1 MRKNSFILLVI
12 LFSQNLILAAP
23 PPPETG
29 KFVQELILVDPKSDN
44 CLQLQSYCHFSSKS
58 LDKRQPHY
66 GRYSLPLEPYSDFIS
81 INWMNHDLWT
91 SYYMRHVLGLDISSL
106 LTPLNSNNRDEV
118 LDFLIKDGFIPLV
131 EYFSNGS
138 RSAFDAYGNLVTR
151 SFSGSPELFTR
162 NMVWQDNSKLKP
174 LLNEYKKIEEKLKA
188 LEDVEYE
195 YSQTGQKKHWRCR
208 YNNYYIGKKKPRDSY
223 LRKVKQVYCS
233 GNLAE
238 TLPGIIN
245 MLEELYAMEE
255 WTKGWRAY
263 ESERE
268 AEKAEIEKDIQDE
281 RDKYQLIIQLSN
293 ELKSKNELV
302 KRKEKLLRD
311 IKRAKIESGRIP
323 EEGKYCIDL
332 NRNKTAPESAPEPL
346 LKKPEG
352 MQRSGYYGQPTPTGF
367 VESDFKF
374 WFCADNDEWMKY
386 IYNYLENERPSY
398 LNTPLYYQETKDG
411 RAADDYI
418 VSADLAN
425 SDEDLVLIP
434 LAKSDLFNDW
444 IFRVKDGSKKYED
457 RISRTLDYFDDYDSF
472 NVLRVMYDE
481 ILSPSN
487 LNNGSY
493 LFSDHIRDFSSYDQV
508 INRRQSQSYYQLIN
522 WLFRDQQKYNRY
534 SNKLKAICTQTFNE
548 EIISFGERI
557 KEIFPGIDP
566 CKPEDVF
573 KAAFHFFSL
582 SNLYKDPIPSYEDTI
597 FVLNLLPNIKNT
609 QRKQISSKTFT
620 FIDYENTNPGYDKRP
635 EYKFW
640 HSGETIRSIAPDHW
654 QTRLNKI
661 EFGSWSGGPFDYER
675 DSAPVHIMELN
686 IWTFIDIVRVARGGE
701 LPHISRN
708 YISNNLWQLSHA
720 YLFSPRIQSEA
731 AIRQRIS
738 WWHLSEALIDGFLQI
753 LNPGVVGLRSD
764 YSRDG
769 RIIIREVSPDSSA
782 MDSGEIKEGD
792 VIFGVAENEEDTMV
806 TFNSESSF
814 YSESLFSTR
823 KEGYLPILIE
833 KAKGKIGTSFLL
845 AIENNEGKKI
855 VSLERRPYQ
864 KNTRIKKLINY
875 YEDLITNP
883 IAGQNGLIGNKVNIM
898 LDPQKYK
905 DVDYE
910 NYKSL
915 ANKYYLI
922 KQCYEDRSSYA
933 VKYITRDEFN
943 RATNFFRNQTSQ
955 LDISSSSRSQIDA
968 DAISYAETLI
978 FPASKWG
985 KERSDYCALQY
996 STFMNKNFWSNI
1008 IDFGQGGKND
1018 GSRKTFDT
1026 INY

>member
-1 MRKNSFILLVI
+1 MKKNIFILLII

-23 PPPETG
+23 PPPEKG
-29 KFVQELILVDPKSDN
+29 LFVRELILADPNSD
-44 CLQLQSYCHFSSKS
+44 YFSSKF
-58 LDKRQPHY
+58 LDERTHLQPHY
-66 GRYSLPLEPYSDFIS
+66 GRYSLPGPHSDFIY
-81 INWMNHDLWT
+81 INLENHLKWT
-91 SYYMRHVLGLDISSL
+91 SYYMGDVLGLDIS
-106 LTPLNSNNRDEV
+106 TPLNSNNRDEV

-131 EYFSNGS
+131 EKFSNGS
-138 RSAFDAYGNLVTR
+138 RSELGKYGNLVTP
-151 SFSGSPELFTR
+151 SPELFTR

-174 LLNEYKKIEEKLKA
+174 LLNEYKEIEEKLKV
-188 LEDVEYE
+188 LDEVEYE

-208 YNNYYIGKKKPRDSY
+208 VGNYYIGKQDPRDSY

-255 WTKGWRAY
+255 WTKGWRPY
-263 ESERE
+263 EYQRE
-268 AEKAEIEKDIQDE
+268 EEKAGIEKDIQDE
-281 RDKYQLIIQLSN
+281 RDKYQLIIKLSN

-302 KRKEKLLRD
+302 KRKGKLLRD
-311 IKRAKIESGRIP
+311 IKREKIESGRIP

-346 LKKPEG
+346 LAKPEG
-352 MQRSGYYGQPTPTGF
+352 MQRTGYYGQPTPTGF
-367 VESDFKF
+367 VESDFEF
-374 WFCADNDEWMKY
+374 WFCAYHAEWMAY

-398 LNTPLYYQETKDG
+398 LNTPLYYQKTKDG
-411 RAADDYI
+411 RPADDYI

-425 SDEDLVLIP
+425 SNEDLVLIP
-434 LAKSDLFNDW
+434 MAKIDLFNDW
-444 IFRVKDGSKKYED
+444 IFRVKDGSKEYED

-493 LFSDHIRDFSSYDQV
+493 IFSDHIRDFSSYDQV

-522 WLFRDQQKYNRY
+522 WLFRDQKQYHRY

-573 KAAFHFFSL
+573 KAALHFFSL

-620 FIDYENTNPGYDKRP
+620 FIDYENNNPGYDKKP

-661 EFGSWSGGPFDYER
+661 EFGAGSVDLYYER

-708 YISNNLWQLSHA
+708 YISNNLSQLSHA
-720 YLFSPRIQSEA
+720 YLFSTKIQSEA
-731 AIRQRIS
+731 AIRERIS

-753 LNPGVVGLRSD
+753 SNTEVNQKD
-764 YSRDG
+764 SR
-769 RIIIREVSPDSSA
+769 
-782 MDSGEIKEGD
+782 
-792 VIFGVAENEEDTMV
+792 T
-806 TFNSESSF
+806 
-814 YSESLFSTR
+814 
-823 KEGYLPILIE
+823 
-833 KAKGKIGTSFLL
+833 
-845 AIENNEGKKI
+845 KKM
-855 VSLERRPYQ
+855 
-864 KNTRIKKLINY
+864 INY
-875 YEDLITNP
+875 YQDLITNP

-915 ANKYYLI
+915 ANGYYLI
-922 KQCYEDRSSYA
+922 SQCYEDRSSYA
-933 VKYITRDEFN
+933 VQYITRDEFN
-943 RATNFFRNQTSQ
+943 RATNFFRNQASQ
-955 LDISSSSRSQIDA
+955 LNISSNSRSQIEA
-968 DAISYAETLI
+968 DAITYAKKLI

-985 KERSDYCALQY
+985 KERSDYCSLQY

-1008 IDFGQGGKND
+1008 IDFGQGVNND